1 MGFAQNLKYL
11 MGHYDL
17 TNYQLAKELSCS
29 PTSITNWLSEL
40 SRPQKR
46 TIATIASKFDISI
59 EELCGNDLPHIKGE
73 NRLQSIPFKNEK
85 PADLPANGRE
95 EEFVQLFSQ
104 LTPDQQELVLAQ
116 LKGIV
121 DAKDK

>member
-11 MGHYDL
+11 MDHYDL

-29 PTSITNWLSEL
+29 PTSITNWLSEV

-46 TIATIASKFDISI
+46 TIATIASKFDITI
-59 EELCGNDLPHIKGE
+59 EELCGNELPHIKGE
-73 NRLQSIPFKNEK
+73 NRLQNIPIKNEK
-85 PADLPANGRE
+85 PVGLSANGRE
-95 EEFVQLFSQ
+95 EEFVQLFNQ